1 MSKRE
6 KYDFEIGFFEDLHR
20 RMPKDVRTAS
30 ILAHLY
36 TEVGQVEDGLRID
49 RKLVRLTP
57 EDPTAHYNLAC
68 SLALKGR
75 FPDAVGALREAVSLG
90 YEDFDWMRKDPDLV
104 ELQDNS
110 AFLSFLNELGIG

>member
-6 KYDFEIGFFEDLHR
+6 KYDFEIRFFENLHR
-20 RMPKDVRTAS
+20 RMPKDVKTAS

-68 SLALKGR
+68 SLALKER
-75 FPDAVGALREAVSLG
+75 FDDAVAALRNAVSFG
-90 YEDFDWMRKDPDLV
+90 YQDFNWMREDPDLAKLR
-104 ELQDNS
+104 EYPAFSN
-110 AFLSFLNELGIG
+110 FLSELGIG